1 MVAEGAD
8 IGERHAGLAG
18 EGKVMSD
25 KRWDE
30 ISQYADGM
38 PGPDYFARLGVD
50 AEVDPEA
57 LPIEQRFI
65 DDGVA
70 EFERLLRDHS

>member
-1 MVAEGAD
+1 
-8 IGERHAGLAG
+8 
-18 EGKVMSD
+18 
-25 KRWDE
+25 
-30 ISQYADGM
+30 M
-38 PGPDYFARLGVD
+38 PGPDYFARLGAD

-70 EFERLLRDHS
+70 KQVLDRRGRGRCTATPAISP

>member
-1 MVAEGAD
+1 
-8 IGERHAGLAG
+8 
-18 EGKVMSD
+18 
-25 KRWDE
+25 
-30 ISQYADGM
+30 M
-38 PGPDYFARLGVD
+38 PGPDYFARLGAD

-70 EFERLLRDHS
+70 KFEKLLRNYS